1 MHREQFICYYIR
13 GHSWGAAEG
22 NVTPMSVTAPPQAP
36 CTNKAAL
43 GQDTTS
49 PNVKQAGGSV
59 RITPVLISYCIQT
72 YLKKKVH
79 T

>member
-1 MHREQFICYYIR
+1 MHREEFSPITSGGTAGEQRRKCDTY
-13 GHSWGAAEG
+13 
-22 NVTPMSVTAPPQAP
+22 VCAPPQNP

-49 PNVKQAGGSV
+49 PSVKQAGGSV
-59 RITPVLISYCIQT
+59 RITPVLISYCIQI
-72 YLKKKVH
+72 YLKKEVH